1 MARCANLVKD
11 KKLTPIFEKYSSV
24 PNREYLSIKGMSE
37 HSHKLHGLKI
47 DRSGGEGEDSEGAK
61 IGKPVVFGALA
72 VVILLTAFGL
82 YTLFTTDEPAE
93 PAATAQ
99 TAATSTGQGTSDP
112 ATQTQTA
119 LPPSRE
125 ILNASGYIT
134 ARRVATV
141 SSEITG
147 RVEEVLVE
155 EGTVVEEGQVVA
167 RLDDTLA
174 KVDLD
179 LAKARVRSAEATIK
193 STQADLDEAKRV
205 LARTEELVRQKNAS
219 EAALTKSQAAV
230 DGLQSALDRAV
241 AERDVAKFEVA
252 RQQETLDRYTIRAPF
267 SGVVVDKNAQPG
279 EMISPISAGGGYTRT
294 GICTIVDMDSLEIEV
309 DVSENYINRV
319 FAGQEVTATL
329 DSYPD
334 WDIPASV
341 IAVVPTANR
350 DKATVRVRIALG
362 LKDPRILPDMGVKVA
377 FLSDN
382 EDN

>member
-1 MARCANLVKD
+1 M
-11 KKLTPIFEKYSSV
+11 
-24 PNREYLSIKGMSE
+24 GE

-47 DRSGGEGEDSEGAK
+47 DRSGGEGKEDRGVTFK
-61 IGKPVVFGALA
+61 KPVVIGALA
-72 VVILLTAFGL
+72 VVVILAAFGI
-82 YTLFTTDEPAE
+82 YSFFTGEEETPAVTE
-93 PAATAQ
+93 TTASGQ
-99 TAATSTGQGTSDP
+99 DTGNAGTSAGDLAQEP
-112 ATQTQTA
+112 R
-119 LPPSRE
+119 RE

-134 ARRVATV
+134 ARRIATV

-147 RVEEVLVE
+147 RVVEVLVE
-155 EGTVVEEGQVVA
+155 EGTVVEERQIVA

-174 KVDLD
+174 RVDLD
-179 LAKARVRSAEATIK
+179 LARARVRSAEARIK

-205 LARTEELVRQKNAS
+205 LKRTQELVKSKNAS
-219 EAALTKSQAAV
+219 EAALTKAQANV
-230 DGLQSALDRAV
+230 DSLQSALDQAV
-241 AERDVAKFEVA
+241 AERDVAKLEVA

-267 SGVVVDKNAQPG
+267 AGVVVDKNAQPG

-309 DVSENYINRV
+309 DVSESYINRV

-350 DKATVRVRIALG
+350 DKATVRVRIGLG
-362 LKDPRILPDMGVKVA
+362 VKDPRILPDMGVKVA
-377 FLSDN
+377 FLSDDK
-382 EDN
+382 DN